1 MSQIKVRNCPSPTW
15 NLHIWTLRTAL
26 YNYLF
31 AKKNNWKIVFRSED
45 TDRER
50 STLEYENN
58 IVNWLKKMW
67 IWYDEWIFRQ
77 SERWEIYK
85 KYIEKLL
92 ESWDAYYCFMTKSE
106 LDEIRTQQINEK
118 KATRY
123 PNTYRDFDLKKAKEL
138 LEKWEKAVI
147 RLKLPDK
154 EIVFN
159 DLIKWEIKI
168 HTKELWWDMVIARS
182 VDQPLYNFAV
192 VIDDIEMW
200 ITHVL
205 RWEDWISNTP
215 KQICIYEKILWENLN
230 KMPKFW
236 HFPLILNEDKTKLSK
251 RKNKVSVQD
260 FLDEWYLP
268 EALLNFIALIWW
280 SPKNEDEFFTLD
292 ELIERFSLEW
302 VSKSWAIFDIK
313 KLDFIN
319 AHYIK
324 NLSLEE
330 FEKTL
335 AKDNWKFLWEKILEL
350 KNKNFSQYKKI
361 LKFAQSRIKKFS
373 EINSEIKIFFDV
385 ENFLDNKNNFDKN
398 IFSDFK
404 ENILFN
410 KKMWIWEENIKEI
423 LENLKIFINWL
434 EDWFLENTKNLEEK
448 ILQDE
453 IKTKII
459 EFIKSVNSK
468 NWMYMRPLRASLSRE
483 VKSASPFEIMP
494 ILGKVWSIERI
505 DEVLRRL

>member
-1 MSQIKVRNCPSPTW
+1 MTKIKVRNCPSPTW
-15 NLHIWTLRTAL
+15 KLHIWTLRTAL

-31 AKKNNWKIVFRSED
+31 AKKNWWKIVFRSED

-50 STLEYENN
+50 STLECEND

-92 ESWDAYYCFMTKSE
+92 ESWDAYYCFMTKEE
-106 LDEIRTQQINEK
+106 LDEIRKTQMANKQ
-118 KATRY
+118 ATRY
-123 PNTYRDFDLKKAKEL
+123 PNTYRDFNLEKAKEL

-154 EIVFN
+154 EIIFN

-192 VIDDIEMW
+192 VIDDHEMW
-200 ITHVL
+200 ISHVL

-215 KQICIYEKILWENLN
+215 KQICIYEKIWAEI
-230 KMPKFW
+230 PKFW

-260 FLDEWYLP
+260 FLDEWYLK

-280 SPKNEDEFFTLD
+280 SPKTEEEFFTMD
-292 ELIERFSLEW
+292 KLIEKFSLEW
-302 VSKSWAIFDIK
+302 VNKSWAVFDLK

-319 AHYIK
+319 SHYIK
-324 NLSLEE
+324 NLNFEE
-330 FEKTL
+330 FEKISE
-335 AKDNWKFLWEKILEL
+335 KFLWEKILEIK
-350 KNKNFSQYKKI
+350 KNNPEFFKKI
-361 LKFAQSRIKKFS
+361 LKFSQDRIKKLS
-373 EINSEIKIFFDV
+373 EINSETKIFTDP
-385 ENFLDNKNNFDKN
+385 EKFLDEKNNFDEKK
-398 IFSDFK
+398 FSEFK
-404 ENILFN
+404 ENTLFN

-423 LENLKIFINWL
+423 LENLKEFINWL
-434 EDWFLENTKNLEEK
+434 ENWFLEWENYSDD
-448 ILQDE
+448 ILKE
-453 IKTKII
+453 KII
-459 EFIKSVNSK
+459 EFIKSKNSK
-468 NWMYMRPLRASLSRE
+468 NWTYMWPFRVSLSRE
-483 VKSASPFEIMP
+483 AKSASPFEMMP
-494 ILGKVWSIERI
+494 ILGKEWSLGRIEEI
-505 DEVLRRL
+505 LGEF

>member
-31 AKKNNWKIVFRSED
+31 AKNNWWKIIFRSED

-50 STLEYENN
+50 STLEFENS
-58 IVNWLKKMW
+58 IVNWLEKMW

-77 SERWEIYK
+77 SERWEIYQ

-92 ESWDAYYCFMTKSE
+92 ESWEAYYCFMTKEE
-106 LDEIRTQQINEK
+106 LDEIRKTQMANKQ
-118 KATRY
+118 ATRY
-123 PNTYRDFDLKKAKEL
+123 PNTYRDFNLEKAKEL
-138 LEKWEKAVI
+138 LKKWEKAVI
-147 RLKLPDK
+147 RLKLPEK

-182 VDQPLYNFAV
+182 VNNPLYNFAV
-192 VIDDIEMW
+192 VIDDFEMW

-215 KQICIYEKILWENLN
+215 KQICIYEKIWAEI
-230 KMPKFW
+230 PKFW

-260 FLDEWYLP
+260 FLDEWYLK

-280 SPKNEDEFFTLD
+280 SSKTEEEFFTLN
-292 ELIERFSLEW
+292 ELIKRFSFEW
-302 VSKSWAIFDIK
+302 INKSWAVFDLK
-313 KLDFIN
+313 KLNFIN
-319 AHYIK
+319 SHYIK
-324 NLSLEE
+324 ALNFEE
-330 FEKTL
+330 FEEILEK
-335 AKDNWKFLWEKILEL
+335 NNNKFLWEKILEIK
-350 KNKNFSQYKKI
+350 KNNPDFFKKI
-361 LKFAQSRIKKFS
+361 LKFSQNRIKKLS
-373 EINSEIKIFFDV
+373 EINDEIEIFIEDLKI
-385 ENFLDNKNNFDKN
+385 EN
-398 IFSDFK
+398 FSDFK

-423 LENLKIFINWL
+423 LKDLKNFIENLDNKIFEKYNKTWNYQ
-434 EDWFLENTKNLEEK
+434 DFENQVKA
-448 ILQDE
+448 
-453 IKTKII
+453 KII
-459 EFIKSVNSK
+459 EFIKSKNQK
-468 NWMYMRPLRASLSRE
+468 NWFYMWPLRSSLSWR
-483 VKSASPFEIMP
+483 VKSPSPFEMMWIF
-494 ILGKVWSIERI
+494 GKEWSIKRI
-505 DEVLRRL
+505 DMVFGKL

>member
-1 MSQIKVRNCPSPTW
+1 MSQIKIRNCPSPTW

-50 STLEYENN
+50 STLEFEKD
-58 IVNWLKKMW
+58 IVNWLEKMW

-77 SERWEIYK
+77 SERWKIYK

-92 ESWDAYYCFMTKSE
+92 ESWDAYYCFMTKEE
-106 LDEIRTQQINEK
+106 LDEIRKTQMANKQ
-118 KATRY
+118 ATRY
-123 PNTYRDFDLKKAKEL
+123 PNTYRDFDLTKAKEL

-154 EIVFN
+154 EIVFD
-159 DLIKWEIKI
+159 DLIKWKIKI

-182 VDQPLYNFAV
+182 IDQPLYNFAV
-192 VIDDIEMW
+192 VIDDFEMW

-215 KQICIYEKILWENLN
+215 KQICIYEKIWAEI
-230 KMPKFW
+230 PKFW

-260 FLDEWYLP
+260 FLDEWYLK

-280 SPKNEDEFFTLD
+280 SPKTEEEFFTLD
-292 ELIERFSLEW
+292 ELIEKFSLEW
-302 VSKSWAIFDIK
+302 INKSWAVFDLK

-319 AHYIK
+319 SHYIK
-324 NLSLEE
+324 NLSFEE
-330 FEKTL
+330 FEKIS
-335 AKDNWKFLWEKILEL
+335 KKFLWEKILEIK
-350 KNKNFSQYKKI
+350 KNNPEFFKKI
-361 LKFAQSRIKKFS
+361 LKFSQNRIKKLS
-373 EINSEIKIFFDV
+373 EINSEIKIFTDS
-385 ENFLDNKNNFDKN
+385 EK
-398 IFSDFK
+398 IFEDEKKFSEFK

-423 LENLKIFINWL
+423 LENLKIFIKNLDDEIFEKL
-434 EDWFLENTKNLEEK
+434 EKDWNFEDFENTV
-448 ILQDE
+448 
-453 IKTKII
+453 KTKII
-459 EFIKSVNSK
+459 EFIKSKNSK
-468 NWMYMRPLRASLSRE
+468 NWMYMWPLRTCLSKE
-483 VKSASPFEIMP
+483 LQSPSPFEIMHV
-494 ILGKVWSIERI
+494 IGKKWSIEKI
-505 DEVLRRL
+505 KWVLKNL